1 MLYRHLADSAQHRR
15 EYLGIIPHSAALGLE
30 ITLADLNRC
39 VLRLPFRA
47 ELADAGHGGLAN
59 GAVSALLDNAGGV
72 AVFCALDAPA
82 DYSTLSLRVEFIAPP
97 ASGADVYARVE
108 CVRLEGRQAHIRG
121 VADCGS
127 ADRPGAPF
135 ATVSG
140 VFFIK
145 PDSRPLRDFGALGN
159 V

>member
-1 MLYRHLADSAQHRR
+1 MLYRHLAESALHRR
-15 EYLGIIPHSAALGLE
+15 EYIGIIPHGAAIGLE
-30 ITLADLNRC
+30 ITSAERDRC
-39 VLRLPFRA
+39 VVRLPFRR
-47 ELADAGHGGLAN
+47 ELADGGGSLAN

-72 AVFCALDAPA
+72 AVFCALDTSL

-97 ASGADVYARVE
+97 PAGADVYARVE

-121 VADCGS
+121 VADCGT
-127 ADRPGAPF
+127 ADRPGEPL
-135 ATVSG
+135 ATMSA

-145 PDSRPLRDFGALGN
+145 TDSLPRHDFGALGS